1 MYPKMKLRL
10 HQICLVAL
18 FLSESALS
26 APGFQGLEF
35 STGMVSNRYTA
46 QGSEI
51 YSSSGTDTGSSS
63 GQAQQNN
70 SGATIGLGY
79 TVPYKGFMTTF
90 AVDYSKISTNITS
103 PILTPSTVTGSVQ
116 GPVTQSLQNRVEA
129 SFEPGYVLTKSTLT
143 YLKLGVV
150 NTPTH
155 TPIDTGS
162 TTSALSGGF
171 SSLGV
176 DYGVGIKQKLFGSS
190 STFLKYEFS
199 KGMSKNAQTT
209 DAVLNTYQSKLMFN
223 SATISLGYY
232 LK

>member
-1 MYPKMKLRL
+1 
-10 HQICLVAL
+10 
-18 FLSESALS
+18 
-26 APGFQGLEF
+26 
-35 STGMVSNRYTA
+35 MVSNRYTA

-63 GQAQQNN
+63 AQAQQNN

-79 TVPYKGFMTTF
+79 TMPYKGFMTTF

-103 PILTPSTVTGSVQ
+103 PILPTLPLGSVQ
-116 GPVTQSLQNRVEA
+116 GPVTQSLQNRFEA
-129 SFEPGYVLTKSTLT
+129 SFEPGFVLTKSTLT
-143 YLKLGVV
+143 YLKLGIVDI
-150 NTPTH
+150 PSH
-155 TPIDTGS
+155 TPIDTGTTPS
-162 TTSALSGGF
+162 TLSGGF

-176 DYGVGIKQKLFGSS
+176 DYGVGIKQKIFASS

-199 KGMSKNAQTT
+199 KGMTKNAQTT
-209 DAVLNTYQSKLMFN
+209 DTALNTYQSKLMFN